1 MRIRQ
6 TGVTAVGWLVLLTPL
21 AIVLYSAMRLTP
33 IYFNYMEVGKAI
45 EQVASELK
53 GSAAEPV
60 SIRTAIDK
68 HLMIET
74 INFPTAK
81 DMKVTRDGSTW
92 VIEAQ
97 YDDEAPLF
105 GNISLHV
112 SFDKRVKLGGGG
124 GGD

>member
-21 AIVLYSAMRLTP
+21 AIVLYAGMRLTP
-33 IYFNYMEVGKAI
+33 VYFNYMEVAKAI
-45 EQVASELK
+45 EQVSSELK
-53 GSAAEPV
+53 SNQMDPNA
-60 SIRTAIDK
+60 IRTAIDK

-74 INFPTAK
+74 INYPTGK
-81 DMKVTRDGSTW
+81 DMKVTRDGAGW
-92 VIEAQ
+92 LIEAQ

-112 SFDKRVKLGGGG
+112 SFDKRVKMGGGG
-124 GGD
+124 GGE